1 MALLDIRDLH
11 VTFLSTGK
19 EAVRGVDL
27 TIEPG
32 QRLGL
37 VGESGSGKTVTAMAL
52 SGLIERW
59 NVNMSGQVLFEGN
72 DLLCCSREQLRRVQG
87 KDIGVVFQE
96 PMTSLNPLMKVGR
109 QVEEVLKIHT
119 DLSPEARRDRAL
131 EAMEQVGLPEPELTY
146 EKYPHQLSGGQRQ
159 RAVIA
164 SAMVIRPKLL
174 ICDEPTTAL
183 DVTVQA
189 QILELLKSVSV
200 QYGVAVLLIS
210 HDLGV
215 VRRLC
220 ESVAV
225 MYKGQIVERGDTER
239 VFAAPED
246 AYTRRL
252 IAAIPK
258 RKRHA

>member
-1 MALLDIRDLH
+1 MLEMKDLR
-11 VTFLSTGK
+11 VKFLSTGK

-27 TIEPG
+27 AMAPG
-32 QRLGL
+32 PRLGR

-52 SGLIERW
+52 SGLIERR
-59 NVNMSGQVLFEGN
+59 NVQMSGQVLFQGK
-72 DLLCCSREQLRRVQG
+72 DLLACSREQLRAVQG
-87 KDIGVVFQE
+87 REIGVVFQE

-109 QVEEVLKIHT
+109 QVEETLRIHT
-119 DLSPEARRDRAL
+119 NMSPAERRKLAL
-131 EAMEQVGLPEPELTY
+131 EAMEQVGLPEPERTY

-164 SAMVIRPKLL
+164 SAMVIHPKLL

-189 QILELLKSVSV
+189 QILALLKSMSD
-200 QYGVAVLLIS
+200 QFGVGILLIS
-210 HDLGV
+210 HDLSV

-220 ESVAV
+220 ETVAV
-225 MYKGQIVERGDTER
+225 MYKGEIVERGNTEDIFTR
-239 VFAAPED
+239 PQH
-246 AYTRRL
+246 AYTQRL

-258 RKRHA
+258 RKHHE